1 MPALW
6 KEPSVRE
13 NGKLNKFIGEAYSS
27 KGVSRD
33 YWIVDTLPSLASVTV
48 RVQIH

>member
-13 NGKLNKFIGEAYSS
+13 NGKLNKFIGEAYPLTPPSS
-27 KGVSRD
+27 IRIVSTLLG
-33 YWIVDTLPSLASVTV
+33 IVNDI
-48 RVQIH
+48 Q